1 MSLTTREELIHL
13 SVTFSNS
20 FAVVTVSV
28 LLHKQKEYDHG
39 GQEGKPCLVWFWR
52 SSQSSVQNTLTSG
65 LPCHC
70 SAKMASHA
78 EHLPVSDCQKGA
90 DPSTWLGKGKLKYS
104 KIQGNTGFASV
115 LDKVT
120 IVPSAEEQRRRNINQ
135 ISVEFRALLFTPRV
149 QNSFLRSH
157 SMCILQNYPS

>member
-1 MSLTTREELIHL
+1 MGVRRANLVSYGFGGLLKALCKIHL
-13 SVTFSNS
+13 P
-20 FAVVTVSV
+20 VV
-28 LLHKQKEYDHG
+28 
-39 GQEGKPCLVWFWR
+39 C
-52 SSQSSVQNTLTSG
+52 
-65 LPCHC
+65 PCHC
-70 SAKMASHA
+70 SAKMASHV
-78 EHLPVSDCQKGA
+78 EHHPVSDCQKGA
-90 DPSTWLGKGKLKYS
+90 DPSIWLGKGKLKYS

-157 SMCILQNYPS
+157 SMCIRQNYPS